1 MDFGGLLILALL
13 WVVFNVLGKRKPD
26 GGRLPGGHPRPPG
39 SRGSL
44 PAAGPPEQGDPT
56 QREGS
61 RLEALLRQLERAMDE
76 AGAAG
81 TPERPPSPRPPAPSG
96 PLGRPATVPLPGAEE
111 VEERTSQDERR
122 SLEEA
127 PEVVSL
133 EHQVARPA
141 RRHLSQDDAAEQ
153 LVAQR
158 IAAADARSGAH
169 TKADH
174 VAFDQRIRPAPAD
187 ATAVRMPGPEA
198 LRRAIVWREVLGPP
212 VSLRDPEP

>member
-13 WVVFNVLGKRKPD
+13 WVVFNVMGKKRPD
-26 GGRLPGGHPRPPG
+26 GGRLPGGPPRPPG

-44 PAAGPPEQGDPT
+44 PPAGPPEQGDAT

-81 TPERPPSPRPPAPSG
+81 ASGRPSPRPPAPSG
-96 PLGRPATVPLPGAEE
+96 PLGRPATVRLPGAEE

-133 EHQVARPA
+133 EHEVARPA
-141 RRHLSQDDAAEQ
+141 RRHLSQDDTAEQ
-153 LVAQR
+153 LVARR

-174 VAFDQRIRPAPAD
+174 VAFDQRIRREPAD
-187 ATAVRMPGPEA
+187 ATAVRMPGREA